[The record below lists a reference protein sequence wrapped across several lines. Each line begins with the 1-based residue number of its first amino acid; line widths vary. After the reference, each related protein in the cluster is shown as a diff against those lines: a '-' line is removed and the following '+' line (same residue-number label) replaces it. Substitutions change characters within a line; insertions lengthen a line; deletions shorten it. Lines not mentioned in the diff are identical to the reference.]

1 LGSLAFSHVATLLAE
16 AAGLE
21 KPWAVGITMA
31 FRRFLAAFA
40 RRVARR
46 ITGGFA
52 GLAIVGRL
60 STTVAHLGVM
70 SPLPMFTAGHTGY
83 HDQS

>member
-1 LGSLAFSHVATLLAE
+1 LGSLAFSHVAALLAE
-16 AAGLE
+16 AAGPE
-21 KPWAVGITMA
+21 KPWAISITMA
-31 FRRFLAAFA
+31 FRRFLAALA
-40 RRVARR
+40 RRVAAR

-52 GLAIVGRL
+52 GLAIVRRL
-60 STTVAHLGVM
+60 GVTFVHGGVM